1 MLASLFIVP
10 LALMAAM
17 GTNQV
22 LYDYPSNTVTY
33 TAGMTYVICSDC
45 PGPTP
50 KQLLPVKPPVRQD
63 GQVKTAQP
71 GPQLRLDPN
80 KILFTQPQVLA
91 LGNGN
96 PSQASLVPLST
107 VNKVQR
113 EQLAGAKQQTVAIVP
128 SAPQQTLRETLY
140 FEYNSSK
147 LPDRD
152 KIKLNEIKQAASA
165 IGARVT
171 ITGFTDKRGNKRYNN
186 RLALLRAKA
195 VRQYLGLGKEAV
207 VIGKGKCCYLD
218 ETHQGKNRRVEVVIE
233 REAPN
238 VQKAVDLK
246 PTQPVANVTAS
257 PLPHVPA
264 ESPMIVESEESN
276 VAPAEPSKIKEESEE
291 NEDPPDSGGSVTVSE
306 DVSVQR

>member
-1 MLASLFIVP
+1 
-10 LALMAAM
+10 MAAL

-33 TAGMTYVICSDC
+33 AAGMTYVICSDC

-50 KQLLPVKPPVRQD
+50 KQLLPVKPPVRQG

-71 GPQLRLDPN
+71 GPPLRLDPN
-80 KILFTQPQVLA
+80 KILFTQTQVLA
-91 LGNGN
+91 LGKGN
-96 PSQASLVPLST
+96 PSQAGLVPLAT

-113 EQLAGAKQQTVAIVP
+113 EQPAGATQQTVAIVP

-147 LPDRD
+147 LPDLD
-152 KIKLNEIKQAASA
+152 KMKLNEIKQAAA
-165 IGARVT
+165 TGARVT

-233 REAPN
+233 REAQN

-257 PLPHVPA
+257 PLPQQHNVVPA
-264 ESPMIVESEESN
+264 EPPRIVESEESN

-291 NEDPPDSGGSVTVSE
+291 NEAPADSGGSETVSE
-306 DVSVQR
+306 AVSALR